1 VPSIPHAIDPQ
12 SCQIGAA
19 MTIKQFIRRNKR
31 EIDAII
37 LEYYGQKPENDESR
51 YEWILNDRG
60 LYEWAHQEG
69 VNI

>member
-1 VPSIPHAIDPQ
+1 
-12 SCQIGAA
+12 